1 MQIVELLNSGTKPVT
16 FNGNERITL
25 APGARRLV
33 PWDFATGWLG
43 NPNVVLQDRPM
54 EYALT
59 RLLWGYAA
67 GADTDEFFDAEKK
80 PTIEVYD
87 RENLDADGNPTRI
100 FMLLDDPEGHRRPGT
115 VEQVSDEATNDVR
128 LLQAQLAQMAERQA
142 KLEALLLERSNAHDA
157 SLDPATQNALAT
169 TLANAQSS
177 AGAGADGNTDASTQ
191 LPTPKPTPANA
202 TDAPRAARV
211 RGGGN

>member
-1 MQIVELLNSGTKPVT
+1 MQIVELVNSGTKPVT
-16 FNGNERITL
+16 FNGNERVTL

-33 PWDFATGWLG
+33 PWEFATGWLG
-43 NPNVVLQDRPM
+43 DPLVALQDRPQ

-59 RLLWGYAA
+59 RLLWGYSA
-67 GADTDEFFDAEKK
+67 GGETDEEFDQLKK

-100 FMLLDDPEGHRRPGT
+100 FMLLDDPEGLRRPGT

-169 TLANAQSS
+169 AQTS
-177 AGAGADGNTDASTQ
+177 AAADSDPDTQ
-191 LPTPKPTPANA
+191 LPAPKPTPANA